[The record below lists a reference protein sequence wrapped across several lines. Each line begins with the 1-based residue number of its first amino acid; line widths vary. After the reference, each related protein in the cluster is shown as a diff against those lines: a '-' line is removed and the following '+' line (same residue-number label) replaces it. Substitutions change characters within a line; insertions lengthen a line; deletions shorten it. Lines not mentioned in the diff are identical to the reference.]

1 MPPARRKVAVAT
13 LPPPRAARDPDGADQ
28 DDLCGG
34 DPLCSLL
41 HEAVELI
48 GKRWS
53 GAIIFVLMERGPMR
67 FSEIG
72 NAVPE
77 LSDRLLSERMKELEA
92 RGLVERRV
100 YAGSPVRVEY
110 SLTEMGRDLEPS
122 LRELKQWAHRWL

>member
-13 LPPPRAARDPDGADQ
+13 LPPRDAGDRDGGVE
-28 DDLCGG
+28 DLCAG

-53 GAIIFVLMERGPMR
+53 GAIIFVLLSRGPMR
-67 FSEIG
+67 FSQIG

-100 YAGSPVRVEY
+100 YPEAPVRVEY
-110 SLTEMGRDLEPS
+110 SLTEMGRELESS